1 MGSVL
6 RHLRYDRRSCPVDLL
21 VVVPAKLRV
30 RIVPGWCVTAEAVV
44 AGRSIVAPTALLIGG
59 AKELT

>member
-1 MGSVL
+1 LDATLGTV
-6 RHLRYDRRSCPVDLL
+6 CVL

-30 RIVPGWCVTAEAVV
+30 RIVPGWCVTAETVV

-59 AKELT
+59 AKELTQLVVDLV

>member
-1 MGSVL
+1 LDAPLGTV
-6 RHLRYDRRSCPVDLL
+6 RVL

-30 RIVPGWCVTAEAVV
+30 RIVPGWSVTPEAVV

-59 AKELT
+59 AMELT